1 MKNIGCI
8 IQARMGSSRLPNK
21 VLMKLNNENPLLYF
35 VINQLQNC
43 KSIGKIVVATT
54 TFTED
59 TKIIEFLKKLN
70 IEYFRGSST
79 NVLDRY
85 YQCAKKFSF
94 DIIIRITADNPL
106 IDPTIVDLA
115 IEKFNSNSFD
125 YLTNTRKRSFPSGTE
140 VEVFTF
146 LALEKAWKNSTKP
159 SELEHVTPYFY
170 NNPEKFKIFDLINHE
185 DLSSFRWTVD
195 ETNDL
200 ELVKILISKIKK
212 RPILMNDIVKILKD
226 EPELI
231 KINKNNI
238 QNEDNH

>member
-21 VLMKLNNENPLLYF
+21 VLMKLNNENPQLYF

-43 KSIGKIVVATT
+43 KFIGKIVVATT
-54 TFTED
+54 TLHED
-59 TKIIEFLKKLN
+59 NEIVEFLKKCN

-79 NVLDRY
+79 NVLERY
-85 YQCAKKFSF
+85 YQCAKNFSF

-106 IDPTIVDLA
+106 IDPNIVDLA
-115 IEKFNSNSFD
+115 IEKFISNSFD
-125 YLTNTRKRSFPSGTE
+125 YLTNARKRTFPYGTE

-146 LALEKAWKNSTKP
+146 SALEKVYKNSTKDF
-159 SELEHVTPYFY
+159 ELEHVTPYFY
-170 NNPEKFKIFDLINHE
+170 NNPEQFKIYDLINSK

-195 ETNDL
+195 EINDL
-200 ELVKILISKIKK
+200 KLVKILISKIQK
-212 RPILMNDIVKILKD
+212 RPILMNDIIKILKD

-231 KINKNNI
+231 KINKKDMP
-238 QNEDNH
+238 NEDNP